1 MNIKDIRE
9 LINLIKESD
18 IDELELER
26 SGVRIRLKRNLKN
39 KLKPLENNKLDGE
52 HLSELRD
59 KPSSTKPVENE
70 AEKHIFKAPIVGTF
84 YIAPKPDEDPFV
96 KIGDQVSLGTVLCV
110 IESMKIF
117 NQIECDVEGDITK
130 ILVEN
135 GQPVEYGQPLYE
147 ILLAN

>member
-9 LINLIKESD
+9 LIDLIKESD

-39 KLKPLENNKLDGE
+39 KLKTLEKNQLEEE

-70 AEKHIFKAPIVGTF
+70 AEKHVFKAPIVGTF
-84 YIAPKPDEDPFV
+84 YITPKPDEDPFV

>member
-9 LINLIKESD
+9 LIKLIEESD
-18 IDELELER
+18 VDELELER
-26 SGVRIRLKRNLKN
+26 SGVRIRLKRSLK
-39 KLKPLENNKLDGE
+39 KDLKPLELKQLYQE
-52 HLSELRD
+52 HLSDSQARP
-59 KPSSTKPVENE
+59 PSTEPVENE

-147 ILLAN
+147 ILLAS